1 MPAPPAPQRAGPPGR
16 RRVLTLLLRLADWAA
31 APHGR
36 LILMGVFLMAIGLFS
51 TLLSYLLRDSQTGQY
66 RVWWLFLVTGAGC
79 LVAGMIWRLSA
90 RR

>member
-1 MPAPPAPQRAGPPGR
+1 
-16 RRVLTLLLRLADWAA
+16 
-31 APHGR
+31 
-36 LILMGVFLMAIGLFS
+36 MGVFLMAIGLFS